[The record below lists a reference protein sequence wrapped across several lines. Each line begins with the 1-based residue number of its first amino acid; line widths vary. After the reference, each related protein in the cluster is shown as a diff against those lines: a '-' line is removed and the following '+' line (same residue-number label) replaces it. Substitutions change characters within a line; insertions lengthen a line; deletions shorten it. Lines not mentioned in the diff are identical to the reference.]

1 MATPLSDTRRWEA
14 SGSNGLSGRTQ
25 EMVWRTVGGRKYGTT
40 LRKEGCSFYDGK
52 EVSCLSPEGCGTD
65 YECFR
70 KERNDFFKEVK
81 RLAKEREANE
91 RKMDDNP

>member
-1 MATPLSDTRRWEA
+1 
-14 SGSNGLSGRTQ
+14 
-25 EMVWRTVGGRKYGTT
+25 
-40 LRKEGCSFYDGK
+40 
-52 EVSCLSPEGCGTD
+52 LSPEGCGTD

-81 RLAKEREANE
+81 RLAEEREANE